1 MFSKRLRQPLGLGI
15 LINQRG
21 LALAQA
27 PTYNDAKQSHP
38 AWHWQAFSAHP
49 LLSSTSEWPEPHC
62 LRWARQ
68 RSGFSAQSVAMALP
82 PDKLLRFT
90 FNISS
95 GMGPRQLQAHLQ
107 AQLAPLLPWPVHEAL
122 WDYQL
127 SQPHDSAVT
136 PATTAVRPAWLHAA
150 MQAQP
155 AWQAEVLALP
165 KSWAQACEQWCR
177 QAGLRLVRL
186 EPEWQASMRWQQF
199 VQNSKAAVLQEP
211 PGEAADMLSE
221 NEWAVLGGLALGAAK
236 P

>member
-27 PTYNDAKQSHP
+27 PTSNDAKQSHP

-49 LLSSTSEWPEPHC
+49 LLSSTREWPEPHC

-68 RSGFSAQSVAMALP
+68 RSGFSAQTVAMALP

-107 AQLAPLLPWPVHEAL
+107 AQLAPVLPWPIHEAL